1 MEQKTDFKSIDRAIY
16 ELPEIRKRLRPVWW
30 AWICVAIGVMGFL
43 LNRTLT
49 NIGAGTSSLVAG
61 LIVIG
66 VFGAATIVAY
76 FIFGDCRAP
85 YCKTVHRLLSREFFF
100 YSANE
105 RAELFKC
112 FENKDM
118 HGIEQ
123 VKKSASPKF
132 TLVRY
137 SDNDE
142 KVFYAQI
149 FEAHGN
155 KDVPVTEI
163 VKMENK

>member
-1 MEQKTDFKSIDRAIY
+1 MEQKTEFKSIDRAIY

-30 AWICVAIGVMGFL
+30 AWICVAIGILGLL

-49 NIGAGTSSLVAG
+49 NIGAGLSSLLAG
-61 LIVIG
+61 MTVVG

-76 FIFGDCRAP
+76 YIFGDCRAP

-105 RAELFKC
+105 RSKLFDN
-112 FENKDM
+112 FEKRDM
-118 HGIEQ
+118 AAIDHI
-123 VKKSASPKF
+123 KKSASPKF

-155 KDVPVTEI
+155 KDVPITEI